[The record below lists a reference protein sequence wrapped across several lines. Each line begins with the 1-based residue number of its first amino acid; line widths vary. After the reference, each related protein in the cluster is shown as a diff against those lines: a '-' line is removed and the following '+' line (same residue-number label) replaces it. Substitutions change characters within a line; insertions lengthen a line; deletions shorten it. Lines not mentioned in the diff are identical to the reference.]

1 MDLKWL
7 IHDKLNITLL
17 FKFKTYC
24 YIIETCMNS
33 CGNDILWQ
41 CINRLTNRTIWI
53 PTSTYFFFKQ
63 WTTKVRPYHS
73 SGIEGYNHNVL
84 SINDQKYAYV
94 RTE

>member
-1 MDLKWL
+1 MNLKWL
-7 IHDKLNITLL
+7 IHDKLNITFIDCCLNSKHIVTLL
-17 FKFKTYC
+17 
-24 YIIETCMNS
+24 
-33 CGNDILWQ
+33 
-41 CINRLTNRTIWI
+41 RLVWIVVVMTTIWI